1 MHVDEYPLQP
11 IRGFDLSSNSP
22 PFSSIEPSALFNA
35 SCAPKFVSNN
45 GTPTTVECTDEG
57 RFKLSNGTASCE
69 PAACYRPDRDGLFRH
84 TRATVGNIYTAAA
97 ERASALGMTTGF
109 GFSDL
114 QFRSVMASGL
124 ERVEGFDYSAA
135 RWYRAGDLRL
145 QLPLNSVHP
154 ELHGLLACHEDYLV
168 GIARRPCS

>member
-1 MHVDEYPLQP
+1 MCVDDYPLQP
-11 IRGFDLSSNSP
+11 IRGFDLSTNNP
-22 PFSSIEPSALFNA
+22 PFSSIEPSAVFNA

-45 GTPTTVECTDEG
+45 GTPATVACTDEG
-57 RFKLSNGTASCE
+57 RFNISNGTASCE
-69 PAACYRPDRDGLFRH
+69 PAECYRPDQDGRFRH
-84 TRATVGNIYTAAA
+84 VRATVGSIYTAAS

-124 ERVEGFDYSAA
+124 ERVQGFNYSGV
-135 RWYRAGDLRL
+135 RWYRVGDLRL

-154 ELHGLLACHEDYLV
+154 ELNGLLECHEDYKV
-168 GIARRPCS
+168 RIA